1 MLNVKD
7 LFVQLLIAIKDLQ
20 KGTGGSNV
28 NDLLGRFVTIAKEVR
43 LELIILDDIQ
53 TVIQRRSYSVLAGI
67 GDKLKE
73 LIDDGFSITEIIT
86 R

>member
-1 MLNVKD
+1 M
-7 LFVQLLIAIKDLQ
+7 QLLIAIKDLQ

-73 LIDDGFSITEIIT
+73 LIDEGFSITEIIT

>member
-73 LIDDGFSITEIIT
+73 LIDEGFSITEIIT